1 MARSLSFAGCVGVL
15 LLSLSACKNQ
25 APPAP
30 EATAEATPNPP
41 PGASAAALPA
51 APAAAEPAP
60 ATPAAS
66 KYSEAAFELELSPKG
81 EYASGKAGEADIV
94 LNAKAPFHVNQ
105 QYPYKFKLKESPGVS
120 YPNMVVSKEAVK
132 LEPARATLPV
142 TFTPEAGKHTV
153 SGQLSFSVCTDD
165 KCVIEKRDLALEI
178 EAK

>member
-1 MARSLSFAGCVGVL
+1 MARSLSFAGCLGLVL
-15 LLSLSACKNQ
+15 VSLSACKNQ

-51 APAAAEPAP
+51 AAEPAP

-66 KYSEAAFELELSPKG
+66 KYSEAAFDLELTPKG
-81 EYASGKAGEADIV
+81 EYASGKSGEADIV

-105 QYPYKFKLKESPGVS
+105 QYPYKFKLKESPGLS
-120 YPNMVVSKEAVK
+120 YPNMVVSKESVK
-132 LEPARATLPV
+132 LEPARATVPV
-142 TFTPEAGKHTV
+142 LFTPEAGKHTV